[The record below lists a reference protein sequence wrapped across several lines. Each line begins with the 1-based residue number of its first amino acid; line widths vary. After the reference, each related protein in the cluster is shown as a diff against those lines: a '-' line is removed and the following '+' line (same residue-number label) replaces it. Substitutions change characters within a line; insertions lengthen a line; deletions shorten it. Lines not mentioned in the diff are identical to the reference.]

1 MAYQVQ
7 QKLEW
12 TIYSKAALGTTGSV
26 RFFNTAGP
34 SETNNIDSPS
44 QIDKSALFTM
54 HYLGVNMFPT
64 DGSAWITASV
74 TLLAL
79 AIAKSYIMFRKNGN
93 ELIYSTSL
101 SSLLAMPQTAPAAAA
116 PAYDISKS
124 VMNKVKMNVPIE
136 IPGGQSLNVTL
147 ETASGT
153 TLTNLSAELVLYG
166 ILDRTKAT

>member
-12 TIYSKAALGTTGSV
+12 TLYSKAALGTTGSV

-34 SETNNIDSPS
+34 SESNNIDSPS

-54 HYLGVNMFPT
+54 HYLGINLFPT
-64 DGSAWITASV
+64 AGSAWVTADV
-74 TLLAL
+74 TLIAL
-79 AIAKSYIMFRKNGN
+79 AIATSYIMFRKNGN

-101 SSLLAMPQTAPAAAA
+101 SSLLATPMTGPAAAA
-116 PAYDISKS
+116 PAFDISKS
-124 VMNKVKMNVPIE
+124 VMGKVKMNVPVE
-136 IPGGQSLNVTL
+136 IPGGQSLNVTID
-147 ETASGT
+147 TKAGT